1 MQNSE
6 DPAINA
12 YVFMHVLDPAPP
24 RAGFN
29 KIADVLDQFRSKTG
43 VRWAHH
49 FVGSFVAFGAVDADS
64 LEDLQARIA
73 GEFWDAGVRS
83 EWSLAVKPSLYGAP
97 HRASPP
103 FHALIRVRTK
113 RRNPDDVLD
122 DLDAAFA
129 PIVDPLIQEHGEVG
143 WREHFYYAAATVSGK
158 GFDILVELAAASM
171 EDLTTLIFERIRP
184 VEGVSSTDSS
194 FAFIPE

>member
-1 MQNSE
+1 MPSE
-6 DPAINA
+6 EPAINA
-12 YVFMHVLDPAPP
+12 YVFMHLFEPGAP
-24 RAGFN
+24 REGFN
-29 KIADVLDQFRSKTG
+29 KIEDVLDQFRSKTG

-49 FVGSFVAFGAVDADS
+49 FVGSFIAFGAVDADS

-83 EWSLAVKPSLYGAP
+83 EWSLATRPSLYGAP
-97 HRASPP
+97 HRGSPP

-129 PIVDPLIQEHGEVG
+129 PIVDPLIGEYGEDG
-143 WREHFYYAAATVSGK
+143 WRDHFYYAAATVSGK

-171 EDLTTLIFERIRP
+171 EDLTKLIFERIRP
-184 VEGVSSTDSS
+184 IEGVSSTDSS